1 MMTSIALVVL
11 DTLRKDAFDEYFDWH
26 PGTHFE
32 NAWST
37 SAWTV
42 PAHASLFGGLYPSEL
57 GVYAK
62 HEHLNCNR
70 NVLAERLSNQGYTTR
85 AFSANAFVSE
95 SFSYDRGFD
104 EFHTNWRGR
113 MNNPDVVDWGMFISK
128 TQGQGP
134 SRFLR
139 ALYRCLAS
147 DKNTRQSLKLGIKM
161 KAEDLGIES
170 IAGSDDGAGEVLTL
184 LRKNSFTDRE
194 FLFINLMEAHSPYNP
209 PKQYQTVSVSDY
221 PNLSA
226 SMADDSQGFDE
237 SSTRQAYDDAVRY
250 LADIYEDIFN
260 ELADNF
266 DYIFTLGDHG
276 ELFGTDGAW
285 GHNHGIYPELV
296 NVPLV
301 MYDGTDRTE
310 HRRETVGLLDVHR
323 TILDLAGL
331 GDVDSRGKNLM
342 EETSPNAQLVE
353 RFGLRDSHIES
364 QKQRGVSADQID
376 RYDQALHGIALP
388 SDYYGYETLD
398 GFEERGGATVE
409 DPQQRLSDLRDSLDI
424 VEPSTDEKEVSETI
438 QRRLK
443 NLGYA

>member
-1 MMTSIALVVL
+1 
-11 DTLRKDAFDEYFDWH
+11 
-26 PGTHFE
+26 
-32 NAWST
+32 
-37 SAWTV
+37 
-42 PAHASLFGGLYPSEL
+42 
-57 GVYAK
+57 
-62 HEHLNCNR
+62 
-70 NVLAERLSNQGYTTR
+70 
-85 AFSANAFVSE
+85 
-95 SFSYDRGFD
+95 
-104 EFHTNWRGR
+104 
-113 MNNPDVVDWGMFISK
+113 
-128 TQGQGP
+128 
-134 SRFLR
+134 
-139 ALYRCLAS
+139 
-147 DKNTRQSLKLGIKM
+147 
-161 KAEDLGIES
+161 
-170 IAGSDDGAGEVLTL
+170 
-184 LRKNSFTDRE
+184 
-194 FLFINLMEAHSPYNP
+194 
-209 PKQYQTVSVSDY
+209 
-221 PNLSA
+221 
-226 SMADDSQGFDE
+226 
-237 SSTRQAYDDAVRY
+237 VRY